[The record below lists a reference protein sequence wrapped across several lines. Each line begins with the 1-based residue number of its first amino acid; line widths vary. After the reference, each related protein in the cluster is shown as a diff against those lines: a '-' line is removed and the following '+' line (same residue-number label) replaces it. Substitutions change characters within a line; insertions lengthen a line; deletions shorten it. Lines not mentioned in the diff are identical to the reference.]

1 MTRTLGRLFRGL
13 WTLLLLKYSSES
25 SLLSPEANR
34 SRLAQVTGVEVV
46 GWGLAP
52 SGTDVSKHISIHGGR
67 GEGQDYLTQPSPFS
81 LLSAWKGE
89 QTSVGTGYEFTL
101 LHFPSLTQKSPV
113 KAAEHVQTHTSNIL
127 QTLSYVA
134 LWEDSLV

>member
-1 MTRTLGRLFRGL
+1 M
-13 WTLLLLKYSSES
+13 LLKYSSEF
-25 SLLSPEANR
+25 SLLSPEASR
-34 SRLAQVTGVEVV
+34 SRLAQATGVEGA

-101 LHFPSLTQKSPV
+101 LLLPLPNPEESVNT
-113 KAAEHVQTHTSNIL
+113 AERVQTHPSTIL

-134 LWEDSLV
+134 LWEDTLV

>member
-1 MTRTLGRLFRGL
+1 MEG
-13 WTLLLLKYSSES
+13 
-25 SLLSPEANR
+25 A
-34 SRLAQVTGVEVV
+34 

-101 LHFPSLTQKSPV
+101 LLLPLPNPEESV
-113 KAAEHVQTHTSNIL
+113 NAAERVQTHASNIL

-134 LWEDSLV
+134 LWEDTLV